1 MHGRNLHWEKL
12 PAWWQA
18 GDDDIFG
25 DGTTYRIFLPSPGV
39 YELWVWSG
47 PAEGSGV
54 LGRWERTCVPRS
66 APSGLARMPILVKP
80 SGPRP
85 DILAERACALN

>member
-54 LGRWERTCVPRS
+54 LGAMGADLRS
-66 APSGLARMPILVKP
+66 QKRAKRLGSYAHLGEAKRAAARHL
-80 SGPRP
+80 G
-85 DILAERACALN
+85 